1 MRAKNDLSR
10 LVEAAYATVRDD
22 RAWLEGVLHAIR
34 PFMDRGLG
42 VVGVFYDL
50 SDPEKPAMRAPIFVG
65 APNGASAAFDAMVE
79 HAPAGLFASLL
90 RKIPSCATLS
100 DRLAAIGADIRAE
113 PLSADVLAPLGVRD
127 FLSVAATET
136 SGLGCLV
143 GAPLSEI
150 TSAASL
156 DVDLWSAIAAHV
168 TAGMRQRR
176 RDRGDAKEA
185 DEAAMP
191 VWSALVAG
199 RWTVMDAFDRGAARF
214 LVAKRDPNADAER
227 PPPRAPLSPREQEVV
242 ARAAQGHSNKRIALD
257 LGVAPSTVAGHLTN
271 AAAKL
276 GAKTRIELLT
286 EMARLRSCEGDAE
299 RVEREPGAPG
309 DRGAT

>member
-10 LVEAAYATVRDD
+10 LVDAAYASVRDD

-42 VVGVFYDL
+42 VIGVFYDL
-50 SDPEKPAMRAPIFVG
+50 SDPAKPGMRAPIFVG
-65 APNGASAAFDAMVE
+65 APAGASSAFDAMVE
-79 HAPAGLFASLL
+79 HAPEGLFASLL

-100 DRLAAIGADIRAE
+100 DRLAAIGADIRVE

-127 FLSVAATET
+127 FLSVAATEP
-136 SGLGCLV
+136 SGMGCLV

-150 TSAASL
+150 TSASSL
-156 DVDLWSAIAAHV
+156 DVNLWSAIAAHV

-176 RDRGDAKEA
+176 GPRGQTSEA
-185 DEAAMP
+185 SEDAMP

-214 LVAKRDPNADAER
+214 LVAKRGPDADVER
-227 PPPRAPLSPREQEVV
+227 PPPRAPLSPREREIV

-257 LGVAPSTVAGHLTN
+257 LGIAPSTVAGHLTN
-271 AAAKL
+271 AATKL

-286 EMARLRSCEGDAE
+286 ELARLR
-299 RVEREPGAPG
+299 
-309 DRGAT
+309 